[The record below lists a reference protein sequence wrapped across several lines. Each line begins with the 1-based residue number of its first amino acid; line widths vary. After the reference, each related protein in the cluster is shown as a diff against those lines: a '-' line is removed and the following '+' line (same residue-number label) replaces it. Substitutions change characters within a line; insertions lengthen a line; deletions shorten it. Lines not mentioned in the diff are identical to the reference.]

1 MKEKNNRKKTNKKKG
16 IRFYVLLGIGILALA
31 AVIGL
36 LIYNATKNREEEPTE
51 VSEVPDVGEPTK
63 PAVVYGDPESDT
75 YDFIGDYF
83 DRAGENTTLSI
94 TRGDEEGSLSISIF
108 SIEDDYT
115 SYSWQIDDAVY
126 DSDCKAL
133 LYEGCTYMRYLSDPA
148 DPDADP
154 EVFELSSDGS
164 GKIFLHDDALVW
176 LDDLDQKGDSM
187 LFTRRTAE

>member
-1 MKEKNNRKKTNKKKG
+1 M
-16 IRFYVLLGIGILALA
+16 
-31 AVIGL
+31 
-36 LIYNATKNREEEPTE
+36 IYNATKNREEEPTE
-51 VSEVPDVGEPTK
+51 VSEVPDVGEPSK

-83 DRAGENTTLSI
+83 DRAGGNTTLSI
-94 TRGDEEGSLSISIF
+94 TRGDEEGIYSISIF